1 MTPSEPRPSG
11 PHGDAD
17 ALPASAAR
25 LRVALVRL
33 NRALRQRANAGNDL
47 TATLLG
53 ALGTIEVRGPITLG
67 ELAAAED
74 VQPPTMTRVVGRL
87 EERGLVRRDV
97 DPDDRRVSRVQV
109 TAAGRALVAESRTRR
124 DAFLAQ
130 RLAALD
136 PADLAAIEAAL
147 PVLEQLACLPT
158 SAAGR
163 P

>member
-1 MTPSEPRPSG
+1 MTTTAGPASG
-11 PHGDAD
+11 PD
-17 ALPASAAR
+17 ALPATAAR

-33 NRALRQRANAGNDL
+33 TRALRQRANAGNDL
-47 TATLLG
+47 TATVLG

-97 DPDDRRVSRVQV
+97 DPDDRRVSRVQL
-109 TAAGRALVAESRTRR
+109 TETGRALIAQSRTRR

-130 RLAALD
+130 RLAGLG
-136 PADLAAIEAAL
+136 PEELAAIEAAL
-147 PVLEQLACLPT
+147 PVLERLACLPT
-158 SAAGR
+158 PGPSR